1 MSRDGWLPPGV
12 EHYMIDEDIPSDEE
26 CPKCHGV
33 VMLEERERMNG
44 TIVEVA
50 VDCDVCDAR
59 YPEVDYGDDA

>member
-1 MSRDGWLPPGV
+1 
-12 EHYMIDEDIPSDEE
+12 MIDEDIPSDEE